1 MTISCVMRRFEK
13 MFRTFSLS
21 FFAVFVTVTLLTACA
36 DNSPDRRAKNAAKAE
51 ALGLL
56 AGSGRQDEALNKL
69 LRLSRRGNVVAQ
81 REAGLALAFH
91 RAGQQQEGVAWI
103 AKAAKGGDAEA
114 AFKLGEASQSG
125 AFGLPPDHA
134 AAAQYF
140 EIAAARGHA
149 QAALM
154 IARMLKNGDGIAR
167 SDEQAG
173 IWLKKSAECGNP
185 QAMLLLSNAMA
196 NGDGFIQS
204 NEQAV
209 YWLEAAAD
217 KHYPPAIQALAQ
229 ATESGLLGLK
239 RDPQAVAE
247 LWKEAAE
254 ESRNHWK
261 TQ

>member
-1 MTISCVMRRFEK
+1 MTKLFIK
-13 MFRTFSLS
+13 TIRTFSLR
-21 FFAVFVTVTLLTACA
+21 FFVVFVTAMLLAA
-36 DNSPDRRAKNAAKAE
+36 FANNSPEKQAKNAAKAE

-56 AGSGRQDEALNKL
+56 AGSGRQDQALNKL

-91 RAGQQQEGVAWI
+91 RALPQQQEGVAWL
-103 AKAAKGGDAEA
+103 AKAANGGDAEA
-114 AFKLGEASQSG
+114 AFTLGEASQSG
-125 AFGLPPDHA
+125 ALGLARDTA
-134 AAAQYF
+134 AATQYF
-140 EIAAARGHA
+140 EIAATRGHA
-149 QAALM
+149 KAALM
-154 IARMLKNGDGIAR
+154 IARILKNGDGIAR

-173 IWLKKSAECGNP
+173 VWLKKSAERGNP
-185 QAMLLLSNAMA
+185 QAMLLLSNAIA
-196 NGDGFIQS
+196 SGDGFSQS